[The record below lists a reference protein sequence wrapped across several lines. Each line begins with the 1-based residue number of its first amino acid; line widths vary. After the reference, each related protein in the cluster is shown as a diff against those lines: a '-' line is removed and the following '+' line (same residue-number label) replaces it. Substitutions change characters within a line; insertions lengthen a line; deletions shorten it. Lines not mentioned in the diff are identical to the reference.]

1 MNIIG
6 TGEARRR
13 ELRNYLNDVLE
24 GKRTE
29 KEWTHPFGHDVTEA
43 VFQSMKTGVEDW
55 KSGMEA
61 GLEKW
66 RIRRDSLE
74 ENLEDFYDI
83 FL

>member
-1 MNIIG
+1 
-6 TGEARRR
+6 
-13 ELRNYLNDVLE
+13 
-24 GKRTE
+24 
-29 KEWTHPFGHDVTEA
+29 
-43 VFQSMKTGVEDW
+43 MKTGVEDW
-55 KSGMEA
+55 RSGMEA